1 MESKIKDILCLYH
14 PQEPIIRATL
24 GSDLSRNLF
33 CVECLMEKKPQ
44 ATLYKLNEFFDVV
57 IEAQKQLSTQPK
69 DKTPGSIP
77 EELQNTLNQKSELL
91 SVVSSNVEKEKANII
106 ERYENLKQKCLDL
119 LESRK
124 NQALQLLDEQ
134 FKIYKEN
141 LINLEGTTSV
151 QFEDNTRKI
160 LGSADELIRQI
171 NSFATPQETHQY
183 IESLLARINRSKSD
197 DIGSQENVNKT
208 TKTLLHSAKRIR
220 DYANTNQP
228 RFVSDSTIHFNLIT
242 SLEKNTKEM
251 NKLQFRLFRL
261 DPLVLMSSKILKK
274 SDEIEILSNWI
285 HRDGIVDYNLIYRG
299 SEDGYRAEDFH
310 SCCDNVTPIVL
321 IVESDCGCRFGGF
334 TEAVYKTPILA
345 FQKMSPVNLE
355 WKRTFLFSF
364 DRKTKYNKAKDNSGL
379 LVTPI
384 FSSPLQGATFG
395 QGDLIIA
402 DNCDKGNNSS
412 NLNLFAPPG
421 TQNQGLG
428 SGMLQPMKP
437 IFSGTGVSLC
447 QHSQYFRAKEI
458 EVFKVDY
465 DKNELPTDEPTVTI
479 PPPFQNAFSPF
490 PLPTFPS
497 VNAFKPSGNE

>member
-44 ATLYKLNEFFDVV
+44 ATLYKLNEFFDIV

-151 QFEDNTRKI
+151 RFEDNTRKI

-171 NSFATPQETHQY
+171 NSFATPQETHKY

-208 TKTLLHSAKRIR
+208 TKTLPHSAKKIR

-242 SLEKNTKEM
+242 SLEKNTK
-251 NKLQFRLFRL
+251 K
-261 DPLVLMSSKILKK
+261 
-274 SDEIEILSNWI
+274 
-285 HRDGIVDYNLIYRG
+285 
-299 SEDGYRAEDFH
+299 
-310 SCCDNVTPIVL
+310 
-321 IVESDCGCRFGGF
+321 
-334 TEAVYKTPILA
+334 
-345 FQKMSPVNLE
+345 
-355 WKRTFLFSF
+355 
-364 DRKTKYNKAKDNSGL
+364 
-379 LVTPI
+379 
-384 FSSPLQGATFG
+384 
-395 QGDLIIA
+395 
-402 DNCDKGNNSS
+402 
-412 NLNLFAPPG
+412 
-421 TQNQGLG
+421 
-428 SGMLQPMKP
+428 
-437 IFSGTGVSLC
+437 
-447 QHSQYFRAKEI
+447 
-458 EVFKVDY
+458 
-465 DKNELPTDEPTVTI
+465 
-479 PPPFQNAFSPF
+479 
-490 PLPTFPS
+490 
-497 VNAFKPSGNE
+497 